1 MIDAR
6 RRMLLSEIDMQCGF
20 AMRAYAGAASA
31 LEHRDPEGFW
41 YSLQAL
47 VGAAA
52 HLHRFLENDAALR
65 IALEVEDDSPLLR
78 SELDCAG
85 DVRTACLRWLASRP
99 RGPLRQSNFGPLG
112 VSHTDPEVFARFI
125 DPEESVFLL
134 FGESYD
140 LARLLASIA
149 GLSQKVKAD
158 LRQIRELV

>member
-1 MIDAR
+1 
-6 RRMLLSEIDMQCGF
+6 MLLSEIDMQCGF
-20 AMRAYAGAASA
+20 AMRAYAGTTTA
-31 LEHRDPEGFW
+31 LERRDPEGFW

-52 HLHRFLENDAALR
+52 HLHRFLENDAGLR
-65 IALEVEDDSPLLR
+65 IALEVEDDSPLLG
-78 SELDCAG
+78 SELEGAA
-85 DVRTACLRWLASRP
+85 DVGTACVRWLASHP

-112 VSHTDPEVFARFI
+112 VSRTDPEVFARFI
-125 DPEESVFLL
+125 DPEESIFFL

-149 GLSQKVKAD
+149 ALSQKVKTD